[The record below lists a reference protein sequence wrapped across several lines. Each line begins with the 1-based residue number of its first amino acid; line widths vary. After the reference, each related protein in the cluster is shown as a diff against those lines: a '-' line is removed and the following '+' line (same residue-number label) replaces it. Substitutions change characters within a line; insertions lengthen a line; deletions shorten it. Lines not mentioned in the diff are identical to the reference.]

1 MKNRFLKI
9 ILPIMLLVTAV
20 FIIGS
25 GCSMGGTAEYNYWP
39 DLDQDGFGDSSVN
52 GVSYT
57 SGDEPA
63 DYVLD
68 NTDCDDTNAD
78 INPGATEIPDNLID
92 EDCND
97 LHAFTFYHDEDG
109 DGFGNSDVSEVI
121 EIVLGEGAP
130 ENFVTNNADCNDK
143 DPNINPIAD
152 EIYNNEIDDNCN
164 GEIDTDDITY
174 VDADGD
180 GYGSQE
186 RAEKDGVYNSLDC
199 DDTNIDIHP
208 YATEIKNDID
218 DDCDGIIDEVF

>member
-25 GCSMGGTAEYNYWP
+25 GCSMGGTTEYNYWP

-97 LHAFTFYHDEDG
+97 LHAITFYYDNDG
-109 DGFGNSDVSEVI
+109 DGFGNPNVSEVI
-121 EIVLGEGAP
+121 EVVLWEDTP

-143 DPNINPIAD
+143 DPNVNPIAD
-152 EIYNNEIDDNCN
+152 EIASNDIDDNCN
-164 GEIDTDDITY
+164 GITDKDDILY

-180 GYGSQE
+180 GYGSQVQ
-186 RAEKDGVYNSLDC
+186 AEKDGVYNALDC
-199 DDTNIDIHP
+199 DDTNSKIHP
-208 YATEIKNDID
+208 YALEIKDGID
-218 DDCDGIIDEVF
+218 NDCDGIVDEVS